1 MLPVGVTSIVSKWCR
16 GEARNARGPPP
27 LRRSHAPHRGRRKEG
42 VFAVVSTGLNICRR
56 PGGCNEARISNP
68 HDAYVP
74 RVFWRRLR
82 TRCACLAPPTSPS
95 PPSPTQDASAWVW
108 AMVVGED
115 GSGLC
120 ILDATV
126 EVVAGQGLGQRATQS
141 EPCDIWWVGGVD
153 FRKLTPRRGDDT
165 ACICIGLHS
174 GGENGHSHNRGAD
187 GYDFFAAQKPSTVTD
202 SILSTAIELR

>member
-1 MLPVGVTSIVSKWCR
+1 MRPALAILTTLTFLGCSGDGSGPAAPALP
-16 GEARNARGPPP
+16 
-27 LRRSHAPHRGRRKEG
+27 
-42 VFAVVSTGLNICRR
+42 
-56 PGGCNEARISNP
+56 
-68 HDAYVP
+68 
-74 RVFWRRLR
+74 
-82 TRCACLAPPTSPS
+82 PPTSPS

-153 FRKLTPRRGDDT
+153 FRKLTPGVEMTLRASASGYIPEEKTVIPTTGPQMAVIFWLRRDP
-165 ACICIGLHS
+165 AL
-174 GGENGHSHNRGAD
+174 
-187 GYDFFAAQKPSTVTD
+187 
-202 SILSTAIELR
+202 